1 MIKFRSAKPLLSFCL
16 LSISLALPAHAQ
28 SAKEQREARIIDTA
42 RQSAQLA
49 GGARFCRVDNET
61 IDEFIGLTDAR
72 IAVLARDDYEK
83 VLGKLEF
90 KNMLTAHSAKMPKG
104 GCETLIAR
112 FNAVMRN
119 PNQR

>member
-1 MIKFRSAKPLLSFCL
+1 MIKSRFTTPLLTACM

-28 SAKEQREARIIDTA
+28 NTKEQREARIIDTA

-83 VLGKLEF
+83 ILGKLEF
-90 KNMLTAHSAKMPKG
+90 KNMLTAHSAKMPDG

-112 FNAVMRN
+112 FNAIMRN